1 MRGVKL
7 ITSSGEVK
15 TLPTIGRSK
24 ILQFLLQEAGPG
36 DNIYFSTGKYG
47 PGARYIKSRVSIKLR
62 RCGYGRLARESS
74 RLANIIHGKNLE
86 MYEEDED
93 G

>member
-15 TLPTIGRSK
+15 AIPKIGKSK

-47 PGARYIKSRVSIKLR
+47 PGARYVKSRVSIKHR
-62 RCGYGRLARESS
+62 GCGYGRMARDSS

-86 MYEEDED
+86 KYEEDEED
-93 G
+93 